1 MTQETI
7 PDFTDT
13 ELWTIGQTLRERYGR
28 DIETQIGDAE
38 IRLYPEDRTL
48 TSVPAVV
55 WSERGANFVVFK
67 TGRGRYRAQF
77 FYRGFQQYGT
87 GREEYDDLALC
98 VTTLLQVQSDHIRR
112 EQLEPVDPG
121 PRAKN

>member
-13 ELWTIGQTLRERYGR
+13 ELWTIGQTLRERYGQ
-28 DIETQIGDAE
+28 DVDTQLGDAE

-48 TSVPAVV
+48 TVVPALV
-55 WSERGANFVVFK
+55 WSERGANFVIFK
-67 TGRGRYRAQF
+67 IAAGRYRAQF

-87 GREEYDDLALC
+87 GRDEYDDLGAC
-98 VTTLLQVQSDHIRR
+98 VTTLLQVQSDHERK
-112 EQLEPVDPG
+112 EDLESVDPG
-121 PRAKN
+121 PRAKD

>member
-13 ELWTIGQTLRERYGR
+13 ELWTIRQTLRERYGR

-48 TSVPAVV
+48 TVVPALV
-55 WSERGANFVVFK
+55 WSERRANFVVFK
-67 TGRGRYRAQF
+67 SGPGRYRAQF

-87 GREEYDDLALC
+87 GREEYDDLGIC
-98 VTTLLQVQSDHIRR
+98 VTTLLQVQSDHERK

-121 PRAKN
+121 PLAKD